1 VVALK
6 PSLEIYDLLHLRIV
20 VACHEMPAAVHY
32 YRFLTI
38 AFIVIRHH
46 MANRLYRNMT
56 NVRKRQ
62 SQNASRRRSTLTN
75 KAYEYAELYGADVA
89 LIIYQKGR
97 YYTYVSGNPCFPP
110 SKKEI
115 VGSLLTLMTFY

>member
-1 VVALK
+1 
-6 PSLEIYDLLHLRIV
+6 
-20 VACHEMPAAVHY
+20 MPATVY
-32 YRFLTI
+32 DYLFL
-38 AFIVIRHH
+38 VITLKITRDITTPS
-46 MANRLYRNMT
+46 MPNILYRNMT

-97 YYTYVSGNPCFPP
+97 YYTYVSPGNACFPP

-115 VGSLLTLMTFY
+115 VGSLLTSMTFY

>member
-1 VVALK
+1 M
-6 PSLEIYDLLHLRIV
+6 SNI
-20 VACHEMPAAVHY
+20 
-32 YRFLTI
+32 
-38 AFIVIRHH
+38 
-46 MANRLYRNMT
+46 LYPNMT

-75 KAYEYAELYGADVA
+75 KVYEYAELYGADVA

-97 YYTYVSGNPCFPP
+97 YYTYVSPGNACFPP

-115 VGSLLTLMTFY
+115 VGSLLTLMELY

>member
-1 VVALK
+1 M
-6 PSLEIYDLLHLRIV
+6 S
-20 VACHEMPAAVHY
+20 
-32 YRFLTI
+32 
-38 AFIVIRHH
+38 
-46 MANRLYRNMT
+46 

-75 KAYEYAELYGADVA
+75 KAFKYAELYGADVA

-97 YYTYVSGNPCFPP
+97 YYPYVSPGSPCFPP

-115 VGSLLTLMTFY
+115 VGSLLILKVFTKWRQDGFFSNPSKYVAT

>member
-1 VVALK
+1 MSNILCPKV
-6 PSLEIYDLLHLRIV
+6 R
-20 VACHEMPAAVHY
+20 
-32 YRFLTI
+32 
-38 AFIVIRHH
+38 
-46 MANRLYRNMT
+46 

-75 KAYEYAELYGADVA
+75 KVYEYGEIYGADVA

-97 YYTYVSGNPCFPP
+97 YYTYVSPGNPCFPP

-115 VGSLLTLMTFY
+115 VRSLLILKVFTKYWQDEFVSNTYKYVAT